1 MDKVKF
7 LSDIEAPSA
16 NFTSKPTVAGIN
28 VAVVSDSL
36 KNPNALT
43 FGSQTY
49 DGSAAKTIT
58 AADLGLSG
66 AMKFLGT
73 STTAISDGSTTK
85 TITVNSKS
93 VTAESGNVVLYNG
106 NEFVWDGSKWEELG
120 HEGSFKVKQ
129 TAVSSPSASGTATSF
144 IDTISQDA
152 NGNITATKK
161 SIPSASTSAAGL
173 MSASDKSKLDGI
185 ASGANKYTLPSAGS
199 SLGGVKSGGDVT
211 ISDGVISVNDDSHN
225 HTILT
230 KKPDNFKISTDLP
243 STYPIGETVFFSTQ
257 ASAKFN
263 GLTYCTVHTIKT
275 WSTASCMQFVYP
287 YNTNQDTIFYRH
299 SLSDKDVW
307 GDWQTIATK
316 SEATTSAAGLMSA
329 TDKKRV
335 DSFAGSYNLGSMSGK
350 TIADLQT
357 ALDTWLTSYS
367 NISNASAYFSAA
379 NTWVNAWNS
388 GDTTKTISAGGAW
401 TVTNIA
407 SYTSKTYTQLRLS
420 SYYDEQVVYVARVDG
435 VWQIA
440 HVAAFKDD
448 LVISNVDGLQAALNE
463 KVTVLSDMTK
473 FPVTYGFGIGRVGNT
488 IGVSGGTDNYYMLLD
503 SNNVMRIGTQL
514 NGASDVTWNEVIDS
528 SSIGSQSVASA
539 TKATKDS
546 KDQQIDTTY
555 IKGLSVSGKTITY
568 TKGDNTTGTI
578 TTQDTNYYHT
588 SGSWSG
594 LTYTATANGGAGELK
609 FTLPTGTSATTVAA
623 GNHTHKYAGSSSAGG
638 AATSANK
645 VNKALTIG
653 EKSFDG
659 SAAVT
664 ITASDLG
671 LAAAMKFLGTSA
683 TAITDGAT
691 TNPITIGSTSTNV
704 TSGNVVLYGSKEFVW
719 TGSAWEELG
728 NEGSYKVVQT
738 AVSSPAASGT
748 EYQFI
753 DSISQNT
760 QGVITATKK
769 SVREAST
776 SQSGL
781 MSAAMVTKLNGI
793 TEGADSVS
801 FTQSATS
808 GNKVGEITINGTKT
822 AMYSPTQTSVSGN
835 AGTATKFASAQS
847 VALTGDVTGSASSQ
861 AGWSVA
867 TTLANSGVTA
877 GSYGPSAN
885 ASPAHGKTFSVP
897 YITVD
902 AKGRVTGASTKT
914 ITLPS
919 VADGTTSAKGIV
931 QLTDSTSSTSTTT
944 AATPNSV
951 KTAYDKANHSHPYLS
966 NSTKYAGSSTA
977 GGAATKI
984 TTTDAST
991 SGTMH
996 RVLLVPHDNVN
1007 SAVYASGFNY
1017 IPQTG
1022 TIIVKNIDLEDDNGE
1037 IIEVRTRLDEC
1048 YTIITNNLNEVAF

>member
-1 MDKVKF
+1 MAKMDKVKF

-16 NFTSKPTVAGIN
+16 NFTSKPTVAGKN
-28 VAVVSDSL
+28 VAVVSDIPTSL
-36 KNPNALT
+36 KNPNTLT

-93 VTAESGNVVLYNG
+93 VTVEAGNVVLYNG

-129 TAVSSPSASGTATSF
+129 TAVSSPSASGSTTAF

-173 MSASDKSKLDGI
+173 MSASDKSKLDGV
-185 ASGANKYTLPSAGS
+185 ASGANAYTHPSYTARTGVPTANQTPAF
-199 SLGGVKSGGDVT
+199 GGTFSVT
-211 ISDGVISVNDDSHN
+211 QPVSDGTGHITAMTSR
-225 HTILT
+225 TI
-230 KKPDNFKISTDLP
+230 
-243 STYPIGETVFFSTQ
+243 
-257 ASAKFN
+257 
-263 GLTYCTVHTIKT
+263 TIPNA
-275 WSTASCMQFVYP
+275 TA
-287 YNTNQDTIFYRH
+287 TIE
-299 SLSDKDVW
+299 L
-307 GDWQTIATK
+307 
-316 SEATTSAAGLMSA
+316 AGLMSA
-329 TDKKRV
+329 GDKKRV

-407 SYTSKTYTQLRLS
+407 SYTNKTYTQLRLS

-435 VWQIA
+435 VWGDANQT
-440 HVAAFKDD
+440 AFKDD
-448 LVISNVDGLQAALNE
+448 LPSAAGSSLGLVKSGGDVTISSGTITVNDDSHNHVISNVDGLQAALNE

-902 AKGRVTGASTKT
+902 AKGRVTSASTKT

-931 QLTDSTSSTSTTT
+931 QLTDSISSTSTTT

-966 NSTKYAGSSTA
+966 NSIKYAGSSTA

-984 TTTDAST
+984 TTTNAST

-1007 SAVYASGFNY
+1007 SAAYASGFNY

-1048 YTIITNNLNEVAF
+1048 YAIITNNLNEVAF